1 MNGVNQFIFCYNI
14 KVVAL
19 FKCLVSSVV
28 SSGVS
33 LNVMVFMFLG
43 LKFATDLTLLLY

>member
-19 FKCLVSSVV
+19 FKCLVSPDV